1 MNDHSAQAS
10 NRQLRAHL
18 PPSLLTALRRLW
30 NRLRG
35 VYLERGVV
43 LFSGVHL
50 LRYPRNIRIGSDA
63 VIKSGAHLCPC
74 NAQAGI
80 SIGPRTTIG
89 FHTFIYAS
97 SKIEIG
103 ADCLIAP
110 FVYIVDS
117 DHGTRAGLPINRQ
130 PNTARPIRIGNDV
143 WIGAQ
148 SLILSGVTIA
158 DGAIIAAGS
167 VVREDIAPNTIV
179 GGVPA
184 KIIRV
189 RK

>member
-1 MNDHSAQAS
+1 MNDDSAQAS
-10 NRQLRAHL
+10 NLQLRTHL
-18 PPSLLTALRRLW
+18 PSSFLTSLRWLW
-30 NRLRG
+30 NSLRG
-35 VYLERGVV
+35 VHLERGVV
-43 LFSGVHL
+43 LFSNVYL
-50 LRYPRNIRIGSDA
+50 LRYPKNIRIGSDA
-63 VIKSGAHLCPC
+63 VIKSGAHVCPC
-74 NAQAGI
+74 NAQAGV
-80 SIGPRTTIG
+80 SIGVRTTIG

-158 DGAIIAAGS
+158 DGAIVSAGS

-184 KIIRV
+184 KIIGV

>member
-1 MNDHSAQAS
+1 MNNDRAQAT

-18 PPSLLTALRRLW
+18 PHPLLAGIRRLFHK
-30 NRLRG
+30 LRG
-35 VYLERGVV
+35 AHLARGVV
-43 LFSGVHL
+43 LFAGVHL
-50 LRYPRNIRIGSDA
+50 LRYPKKIRIGSDV

-74 NAQAGI
+74 NNQANV
-80 SIGPRTTIG
+80 SIGERTTIG

-97 SKIEIG
+97 TNIEIG

-117 DHGTRAGLPINRQ
+117 NHGARLGMPINRQ
-130 PNTARPIRIGNDV
+130 PNTAEPIRIGNDV

-148 SLILSGVTIA
+148 AIILSGITIA
-158 DGAIIAAGS
+158 DGAVIAAGS
-167 VVREDIAPNTIV
+167 VVSEDVAQNTIV
-179 GGVPA
+179 GGIPA
-184 KIIRV
+184 KVIGV

>member
-1 MNDHSAQAS
+1 MNDESAQAS
-10 NRQLRAHL
+10 NLQLRAHL
-18 PPSLLTALRRLW
+18 PASFLTSLRWLW
-30 NRLRG
+30 SRLRG
-35 VYLERGVV
+35 VHLERGVV
-43 LFSGVHL
+43 LFSNVHL
-50 LRYPRNIRIGSDA
+50 LRYPKNIRIGSDA
-63 VIKSGAHLCPC
+63 VIKSGAHVCPC
-74 NAQAGI
+74 NAQAGV
-80 SIGPRTTIG
+80 SIGVRTTIG

-97 SKIEIG
+97 SNIDIG

-117 DHGTRAGLPINRQ
+117 DHGTSAGVPINRQ

-148 SLILSGVTIA
+148 AMILTGVTIA

-167 VVREDIAPNTIV
+167 VVRDDVAANTIV

-184 KIIRV
+184 KVIGV

>member
-1 MNDHSAQAS
+1 MNDDGAQAT

-18 PPSLLTALRRLW
+18 PSSLLTSLRRLW
-30 NRLRG
+30 HRLRG
-35 VYLERGVV
+35 AHLGRGVV
-43 LFSGVHL
+43 LFSRVHL
-50 LRYPRNIRIGSDA
+50 LRYPRNIRIGADA
-63 VIKSGAHLCPC
+63 VIKSGAHVCPC
-74 NAQAGI
+74 NDQAGV
-80 SIGPRTTIG
+80 SIGARTTIG

-117 DHGTRAGLPINRQ
+117 DHGTRADVPINRQ
-130 PNTARPIRIGNDV
+130 PNTAGPIRIGNDV

-148 SLILSGVTIA
+148 ALILSGVTIA
-158 DGAIIAAGS
+158 DGAIISAGS
-167 VVREDIAPNTIV
+167 VVREDVAPNTIV

-184 KIIRV
+184 KVIGV

>member
-1 MNDHSAQAS
+1 MNDESAQAT

-18 PPSLLTALRRLW
+18 PSPLLTGLRRLW
-30 NRLRG
+30 HRLRG
-35 VYLERGVV
+35 ANLEPGVT
-43 LFSGVHL
+43 LFSRVHL
-50 LRYPRNIRIGSDA
+50 LRYPQNIRIGADA
-63 VIKSGAHLCPC
+63 VIKSGAHICPC
-74 NAQAGI
+74 NDKADI
-80 SIGPRTTIG
+80 SIGARTTIG

-97 SKIEIG
+97 SNIKIGE
-103 ADCLIAP
+103 DCMIAP

-117 DHGTRAGLPINRQ
+117 DHGTRAGIPMNRQ
-130 PNTARPIRIGNDV
+130 PNISRPIRIGNDV

-148 SLILSGVTIA
+148 ALVLSGVTIA

-167 VVREDIAPNTIV
+167 VVREDVPSNTIV

-184 KIIRV
+184 KVIGV

>member
-1 MNDHSAQAS
+1 MNNDEAQAT

-18 PPSLLTALRRLW
+18 PLPLLAGLRRLW

-35 VYLERGVV
+35 VNLEHGVV
-43 LFSGVHL
+43 LFSYVHL
-50 LRYPRNIRIGSDA
+50 LRYPKNIHIGADA
-63 VIKSGAHLCPC
+63 VIKSGAHVCPC
-74 NAQAGI
+74 NVHASV
-80 SIGPRTTIG
+80 SIGARTSIG
-89 FHTFIYAS
+89 FHTFIYS
-97 SKIEIG
+97 SNKIEIG

-117 DHGTRAGLPINRQ
+117 DHGTRLGLPINRQ
-130 PNTARPIRIGNDV
+130 ANTARPIRIGNDV
-143 WIGAQ
+143 WVGAHTV
-148 SLILSGVTIA
+148 ILSGVSIA

-167 VVREDIAPNTIV
+167 VVREDVAVNTIV

-184 KIIRV
+184 KVIGV

>member
-1 MNDHSAQAS
+1 MNDDSAQAG

-18 PPSLLTALRRLW
+18 PSPFLRGLRWLW
-30 NRLRG
+30 NRMRG
-35 VYLERGVV
+35 VHLSGGVV
-43 LFSGVHL
+43 LFSSVHL
-50 LRYPRNIRIGSDA
+50 LRYPGNIRIGSDA
-63 VIKSGAHLCPC
+63 VIKSGAHVCPC

-80 SIGPRTTIG
+80 SIGARTTIG
-89 FHTFIYAS
+89 FHSFIYAS

-117 DHGTRAGLPINRQ
+117 DHGTRAGVPINRQ

-143 WIGAQ
+143 WVGAQ
-148 SLILSGVTIA
+148 SLILSGVNIA
-158 DGAIIAAGS
+158 DGAVIAAGS
-167 VVREDIAPNTIV
+167 VVREDVAPNTIV

-184 KIIRV
+184 KVIGV